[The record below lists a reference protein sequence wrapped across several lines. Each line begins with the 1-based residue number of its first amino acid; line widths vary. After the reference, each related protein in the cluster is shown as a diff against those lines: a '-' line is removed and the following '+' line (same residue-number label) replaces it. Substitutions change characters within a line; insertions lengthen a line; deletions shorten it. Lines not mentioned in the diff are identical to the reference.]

1 METPKEVKVFYPWV
15 DMGMRP
21 LEICLTQFETDTT
34 LELWA
39 YDKSEENPV
48 VYDDQDR
55 LLQILGCE
63 RKSRNFGA
71 NANLS
76 VGAYRCK
83 MKTRPVNKS
92 IDSGNDPMT
101 RSIIHTNIDV

>member
-1 METPKEVKVFYPWV
+1 MG
-15 DMGMRP
+15 DMGIKP
-21 LEICLTQFETDTT
+21 LKLCLTQFETDTT

-55 LLQILGCE
+55 LLQILGYE
-63 RKSRNFGA
+63 RKSRHFGA

-76 VGAYRCK
+76 AGAF
-83 MKTRPVNKS
+83 PV
-92 IDSGNDPMT
+92 
-101 RSIIHTNIDV
+101 

>member
-1 METPKEVKVFYPWV
+1 MG
-15 DMGMRP
+15 DMGIKP
-21 LEICLTQFETDTT
+21 LEICLTQFETDAT

-48 VYDDQDR
+48 LYDEPDR

-76 VGAYRCK
+76 AGGLGYK
-83 MKTRPVNKS
+83 MKPLPVKKS
-92 IDSGNDPMT
+92 IDSNNDPIMS
-101 RSIIHTNIDV
+101 SIIYANVDV